1 MELCKIKLNLTES
14 DIKFLYFNQLLPQE
28 RTFYNISQFLPVRF
42 YFVIKRMSRFENLR
56 VPYWSF
62 KARRYG
68 IRPYFPLVAAA
79 NTLIKRFNTNVFLK
93 KKMRR
98 LRLKCLSYTVQAKV
112 RHIANFRHTQPF
124 SLKERIFLS
133 HKTIQRTI
141 WEFLYKGVRRRKLN
155 RRGIAVT
162 RRTRKNNR
170 PVSQKHIFLNAHK
183 PLIWKMR
190 NARYAH
196 WALRTRGKLN
206 EYRYDKLLGTEL
218 NFIGKTK
225 TYLLLPFIIFTTLTS
240 FLSWKQIKQVMEY
253 GLFIYNGRPNWLPE
267 HFAVGDIVELP
278 LGLTLKKTQRRM
290 KFRYRMILNKAR
302 RATYKN
308 FIARK
313 RFGVRKP
320 ISIPKVFKKLPIANK
335 QLRDRF
341 AFDPSLRAFAVIHPL
356 TKLTRD
362 IEHRL
367 TKSSVLTLQNWRYRF
382 D

>member
-1 MELCKIKLNLTES
+1 
-14 DIKFLYFNQLLPQE
+14 
-28 RTFYNISQFLPVRF
+28 
-42 YFVIKRMSRFENLR
+42 
-56 VPYWSF
+56 
-62 KARRYG
+62 
-68 IRPYFPLVAAA
+68 
-79 NTLIKRFNTNVFLK
+79 
-93 KKMRR
+93 
-98 LRLKCLSYTVQAKV
+98 
-112 RHIANFRHTQPF
+112 
-124 SLKERIFLS
+124 
-133 HKTIQRTI
+133 
-141 WEFLYKGVRRRKLN
+141 
-155 RRGIAVT
+155 
-162 RRTRKNNR
+162 
-170 PVSQKHIFLNAHK
+170 
-183 PLIWKMR
+183 
-190 NARYAH
+190 
-196 WALRTRGKLN
+196 
-206 EYRYDKLLGTEL
+206 
-218 NFIGKTK
+218 
-225 TYLLLPFIIFTTLTS
+225 
-240 FLSWKQIKQVMEY
+240 MEY

-367 TKSSVLTLQNWRYRF
+367 TKSSVLTLQN
-382 D
+382 